1 MLINQVSQML
11 YKPLGHAMIGFCP
24 KMTGGNA
31 ECHNLIGINTGCTC
45 HLDNI
50 QWQNAEKNDKI
61 TMPDE
66 KNLTKQ
72 SSEYVHHSIS
82 KHTLYRECSNTF
94 CLVKCKVH
102 SHSNALEFV
111 TRRLIG

>member
-24 KMTGGNA
+24 KMTGGKA

-50 QWQNAEKNDKI
+50 QRQNAEKKSKI

-66 KNLTKQ
+66 QILA
-72 SSEYVHHSIS
+72 
-82 KHTLYRECSNTF
+82 RECSNTI
-94 CLVKCKVH
+94 CLKYSKTCVKMATQK
-102 SHSNALEFV
+102 
-111 TRRLIG
+111 